1 MGGIPSKKPEFRLA
15 EKNCDYA
22 SCVLEGSVLYIWYE
36 RRSGESLRN
45 CLKKIDL
52 NSFSGVEEVSYDGEN
67 VSTWA
72 SALHNYDE
80 YLCVS
85 GGLGAVFKKDDLS
98 PIYVETDDY
107 ISLNGWDGFS
117 SNFLYEGKF
126 YRAID
131 ASGKAGKGFD
141 VIDISTWS
149 LVGHVDIDFKD
160 IRVTKKGMC
169 CGVRD
174 DFNFSVYSLVSS
186 EILFELNVLDLVGSE
201 NVRDGRVAYSM
212 QGDLVVL
219 LYKRIVIVI
228 DLNDFSVVREVNY
241 LLFGEVVSK
250 LAEVGLDL
258 SRAIMSGIDFSGDDI
273 VLNSSRG
280 AICISVSQGSVR
292 WVNLYPNSIE
302 FSGSCI
308 SGDIIFGVKDSRPIA
323 WDRYTGEDVWAAS
336 NCLPCKEI
344 QAGDGW
350 LVYSQVCGHIA
361 CYRWKKPYI
370 SPHRP
375 QA

>member
-1 MGGIPSKKPEFRLA
+1 MGGIPRKKPEFRLA

-22 SCVLEGSVLYIWYE
+22 SCVLDGSVLYVWYE
-36 RRSGESLRN
+36 RRSGENLRN
-45 CLKKIDL
+45 CLRKIEL

-67 VSTWA
+67 VSAWA
-72 SALHNYDE
+72 STLHNHDE

-98 PIYVETDDY
+98 PMYMETDDY
-107 ISLNGWDGFS
+107 ISLNGWGDFS
-117 SNFLYEGKF
+117 LNFLYGGKF
-126 YRAID
+126 YRAVD
-131 ASGKAGKGFD
+131 ASGETGKGFD
-141 VIDISTWS
+141 VVDISNWS
-149 LVGHVDIDFKD
+149 LVGHVGIDFKN
-160 IRVTKKGMC
+160 IRVTEKGLC
-169 CGVRD
+169 CGIRD
-174 DFNFSVYSLVSS
+174 DFSFAVYSLVSA
-186 EILFELNVLDLVGSE
+186 EVIFELSVLDIVGPG
-201 NVRDGRVAYSM
+201 NVRNDRVTYSI
-212 QGDLVVL
+212 QGDLVAL
-219 LYKRIVIVI
+219 LYRDIVVVI
-228 DLNDFSVVREVNY
+228 DLNDFSVVREIKY
-241 LLFGEVVSK
+241 SLLEEVISK
-250 LAEVGLDL
+250 SAEVDLDPTRL
-258 SRAIMSGIDFSGDDI
+258 IMSGVDLGGDDI
-273 VLNSSRG
+273 VLSSSRG
-280 AICISVSQGSVR
+280 AICISASQGLVR
-292 WVNLYPNSIE
+292 WVNLFPNNIE

-308 SGDIIFGVKDSRPIA
+308 SGDIIFAVKDSRPIA